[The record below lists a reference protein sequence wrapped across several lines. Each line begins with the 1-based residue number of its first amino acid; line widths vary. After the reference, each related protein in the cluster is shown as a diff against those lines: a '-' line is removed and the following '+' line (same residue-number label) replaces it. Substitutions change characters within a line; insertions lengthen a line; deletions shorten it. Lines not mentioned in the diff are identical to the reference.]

1 MTKMITALLLG
12 ILCFTNIGC
21 GRDDQAERDRQ
32 NFNDSM
38 DKLDNAFEDAG
49 VD

>member
-1 MTKMITALLLG
+1 MNKVITALLLG

-21 GRDDQAERDRQ
+21 GGDDQAERDRQ
-32 NFNDSM
+32 KFNDSM
-38 DKLDNAFEDAG
+38 DKLDSDFKDAG